1 MYRSLCVCRSRAS
14 EPRKTV
20 WTDQDGICGN
30 DSGLKLPCLR
40 LGPSSP
46 KGKVTFERA
55 CPDIPGGRHTHSKL
69 QGAVSNNAACLLL
82 LPWQLVSSL
91 GVWLTHHIHEDG
103 HLFTCYILM
112 CLCPAAAIYVLWKNY
127 RQKCNSCQKIKN
139 ISPKVVFVISSI
151 DDWQR
156 AYDALMEDLQLKA
169 LFCITCFE
177 KLMEFL
183 KI

>member
-1 MYRSLCVCRSRAS
+1 
-14 EPRKTV
+14 
-20 WTDQDGICGN
+20 
-30 DSGLKLPCLR
+30 
-40 LGPSSP
+40 
-46 KGKVTFERA
+46 
-55 CPDIPGGRHTHSKL
+55 
-69 QGAVSNNAACLLL
+69 
-82 LPWQLVSSL
+82 
-91 GVWLTHHIHEDG
+91 
-103 HLFTCYILM
+103 M
-112 CLCPAAAIYVLWKNY
+112 CLCPAAAIYVLSKNY